1 MPSLSSKPKSFLIQA
16 ENCWKKKMKLK
27 FFRIALFHRETRV
40 CRIYLFHDCVSY
52 SANGILVRGKK
63 NQSIYLRLALNE
75 RQILRTQGMLCICF
89 ISNLERLSDSKFL
102 ISKGM
107 FCQIWGPLNAI
118 VLIPDFVVDLWLNA
132 SILGFLKSWGQSFVW
147 NISFIIGGDEPL
159 KNF

>member
-1 MPSLSSKPKSFLIQA
+1 
-16 ENCWKKKMKLK
+16 
-27 FFRIALFHRETRV
+27 
-40 CRIYLFHDCVSY
+40 
-52 SANGILVRGKK
+52 
-63 NQSIYLRLALNE
+63 
-75 RQILRTQGMLCICF
+75 
-89 ISNLERLSDSKFL
+89 
-102 ISKGM
+102 M